1 MLSNG
6 EIIDNT
12 YQIIQM
18 IGSGGTGSVYL
29 AYHLRLEKYV
39 VVKKIKDNFVGR
51 INVRT
56 EVDILKQL
64 KHTYLPQVYDFIQ
77 RGNQVY
83 TVMDYIEGN
92 DLESYIK
99 AGCQIEE
106 ERLLKW
112 LRQLC
117 EVLVYLHG
125 QTPPIIH
132 SDIKPANIMIT
143 EKDNVCLIDFN
154 VSLDGDDS
162 SQISG
167 ITLPYASPEQYTK
180 AYLFMGHQE
189 YRYIQLDGRSD
200 MYSLGAVFYH
210 LITGTAPAN
219 PYEQMVP
226 LSCWTLPYGEGISMI
241 IDKAMQLSIED
252 RYENMEQMLQ
262 AVLTIRKHTREY
274 KKYLLGTLSTIFL
287 YVGVMGLG
295 IWLIVQGYFLTVS
308 EKFEEKQAQFF
319 SCYQGE
325 DYLNMQNIGFEILN
339 NGQYMEML
347 EKNADMQIQ
356 IFHAMGESFFAEED
370 YEDAVR
376 YYQKAIE
383 GISDIAAYGI
393 YYRDY
398 IVALVRDDRMQE
410 AEAEL
415 EVIRN
420 AGIADKDINYVQ
432 SELLVHN
439 QLYTEALELI
449 DSILKSELDQRSR
462 IHLLVLAGDS
472 AAAVSNYEKQI
483 AYLEQAEELESSIG
497 VLRKLGNAYMQT
509 GSQPGIKER
518 DESAY
523 YVMAKQCYIKITE
536 KSYATLNDNLNLA
549 ICYRALKEYEN
560 SINLLKKLERE
571 NRDYRISMNLAFAY
585 EKMGDAVNAS
595 KYTNEGLMMY
605 QNTPEEQR
613 EPKGSDNIQR
623 LEELRRKYF

>member
-356 IFHAMGESFFAEED
+356 IFCG
-370 YEDAVR
+370 R
-376 YYQKAIE
+376 
-383 GISDIAAYGI
+383 
-393 YYRDY
+393 
-398 IVALVRDDRMQE
+398 
-410 AEAEL
+410 
-415 EVIRN
+415 
-420 AGIADKDINYVQ
+420 
-432 SELLVHN
+432 
-439 QLYTEALELI
+439 
-449 DSILKSELDQRSR
+449 
-462 IHLLVLAGDS
+462 
-472 AAAVSNYEKQI
+472 
-483 AYLEQAEELESSIG
+483 
-497 VLRKLGNAYMQT
+497 
-509 GSQPGIKER
+509 
-518 DESAY
+518 
-523 YVMAKQCYIKITE
+523 
-536 KSYATLNDNLNLA
+536 
-549 ICYRALKEYEN
+549 
-560 SINLLKKLERE
+560 
-571 NRDYRISMNLAFAY
+571 
-585 EKMGDAVNAS
+585 
-595 KYTNEGLMMY
+595 GL
-605 QNTPEEQR
+605 
-613 EPKGSDNIQR
+613 
-623 LEELRRKYF
+623 